1 VAQGK
6 ERLRELIVK
15 FPASPAEKQEAVRIA
30 LVGVDDQALAS
41 VAVAL
46 RQAILPRMYS
56 PESTLSPSLTVEE
69 TIEYGRYLTLHQLN
83 MELDRRSAKNNPD
96 KAPRQKRARKEQ

>member
-1 VAQGK
+1 VVEGK

-15 FPASPAEKQEAVRIA
+15 FPASPVEKQEAVRIA

-41 VAVAL
+41 VAAAL
-46 RQAILPRMYS
+46 RQAVLPRMYS
-56 PESTLSPSLTVEE
+56 PESTLSPARTLEE
-69 TIEYGRYLTLHQLN
+69 TVEYGRYLLLHQLN
-83 MELDRRSAKNNPD
+83 MELDRRSNKNNPD